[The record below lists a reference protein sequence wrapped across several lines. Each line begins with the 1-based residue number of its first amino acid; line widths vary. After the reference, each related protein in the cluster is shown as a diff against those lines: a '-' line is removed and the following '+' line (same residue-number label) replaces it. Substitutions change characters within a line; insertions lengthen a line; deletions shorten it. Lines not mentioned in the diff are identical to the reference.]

1 MVRIEYPTPEDI
13 MDIHEVVV
21 TSDTET
27 DPGVKSPGDIE
38 FAVDYIS
45 KGYYGKAP
53 ETIHEKT
60 AHLMRL
66 IAGGHPF
73 VDGNKR
79 TALNTVELF
88 YRLNGYHFD
97 YGSEVEDMLED
108 IARNA
113 ENVDIGRIVAY
124 PDAHAAKNT

>member
-1 MVRIEYPTPEDI
+1 

-124 PDAHAAKNT
+124 LDAHAAKNT